1 MIISFDQVAFQ
12 DYNEW
17 ATIDRKV
24 FKRIGDLIRDICRD
38 PFKGIGKPEPLKHN
52 FAGYWSRRITNEH
65 RLVYKYTNEAVYIVS
80 CKFHY

>member
-1 MIISFDQVAFQ
+1 MIISFDPTAFQ

-17 ATIDRKV
+17 AAVDSKI
-24 FKRIGDLIRDICRD
+24 FKRIGDLIRDVCR
-38 PFKGIGKPEPLKHN
+38 EPLKHN

-65 RLVYKYTNEAVYIVS
+65 RLVYKYTNETVYIVS